1 MSLRLHPTQSPIQ
14 QAIDLNMAKD
24 LQRDYGAS
32 GTPVVSTVDI
42 AAGSTT
48 LSISQVNPPNPSFND
63 GQMLFI
69 MGAGPVTTNMGTVAS
84 GGAMSAVAMN
94 GTGTTNRTFWISYV
108 NPADMTISEAASV
121 SCANGPA
128 SLTSTSSPYPD
139 YYIQLTWGA
148 SLPYNQ
154 AGYLIWGDSS
164 NPADSQGFL
173 GFSQAENFMWYGG
186 IGNSQNTLGI
196 ADNNGVYYSL
206 PPWQVGNVYP
216 DPGLF
221 VPINPP
227 TAPVP
232 GPLANVTVVSGG
244 GTQTLTIDKPA
255 INSVTNAG
263 VLTDDTPA
271 FLQVAN
277 NSSLP
282 LNIPYGTY
290 TIQGIS
296 ASIAM
301 DATVIEGNGAT
312 IRILPFGQTSQGLS
326 DYITVLGLNSS
337 LVRNLNFNGSVGYWG
352 NPPFSFYPNA
362 SIMQINNS
370 FVIDTCNFIDGSA
383 FMINIP
389 GNDGTFRNCTF
400 TAYLGAAI
408 ILGGNSNVI
417 FENCTF
423 TGCAQECIWVLESTG
438 SVVFR
443 DCIFQDTYGRFSS
456 PNSSG
461 YVLYANGSKNFLFDN
476 CQTINVV
483 NSVVLANS
491 NGGLNPGNIRLRDC
505 KFGTSPSLLNL
516 QNASNVLIDNCDL
529 TAFAGNSNVIQNSNS
544 TGIVFRDCPGYNP
557 VGYIT
562 PPASPLISG
571 TVYQNTYGVPITV
584 YQPVYATT
592 AGTNGSVVVSVGTT
606 STPATLYTK
615 FINGATTSTMPEVI
629 TFRVFTEQ
637 YYSLA
642 TTGVTLL
649 DANIQGE

>member
-32 GTPVVSTVDI
+32 GTPVVSSVDI

-48 LSISQVNPPNPSFND
+48 LAISQVNPPNPSFDD

-121 SCANGPA
+121 SCANGPI
-128 SLTSTSSPYPD
+128 SLTSGSSPYPD

-148 SLPYNQ
+148 NLPYNQ

-164 NPADSQGFL
+164 NPSDTQGFL
-173 GFSQAENFMWYGG
+173 GFSQIESFMWYGG
-186 IGNSQNTLGI
+186 VGNSQNALGI
-196 ADNNGVYYSL
+196 ADNNGIYYSS
-206 PPWQVGNVYP
+206 PWQVGNEYP
-216 DPGLF
+216 YPGLF
-221 VPINPP
+221 VPITPP

-244 GTQTLTIDKPA
+244 GTQTLILDKPA

-263 VLTDDTPA
+263 ALTDDTPA
-271 FLQVAN
+271 FLQIAN
-277 NSSLP
+277 NSNLP

-290 TIQGIS
+290 TIQATS
-296 ASIAM
+296 ASIAL

-352 NPPFSFYPNA
+352 NTPFSFYPNA
-362 SIMQINNS
+362 SILQINNY
-370 FVIDTCNFIDGSA
+370 FVMDSCNFVDGSA
-383 FMINIP
+383 FMINTAS
-389 GNDGTFRNCTF
+389 NDGIFRNCTF

-408 ILGGNSNVI
+408 MITGGSRII

-423 TGCAQECIWVLESTG
+423 TGCAQECIWVLESSG
-438 SVVFR
+438 SVIFR

-461 YVLYANGSKNFLFDN
+461 YVLYVNGSSSILFDN

-483 NSVVLANS
+483 NSVILANTY
-491 NGGLNPGNIRLRDC
+491 NGVNSGNIRLRDC
-505 KFGTSPSLLNL
+505 KFGASSSLLNL
-516 QNASNVLIDNCDL
+516 QNASNVLVDSCDL
-529 TAFAGNSNVIQNSNS
+529 TAFAGNSSTVQNSNS
-544 TGIVFRDCPGYNP
+544 TDVIIRNCPGYNP
-557 VGYIT
+557 VGNIT
-562 PPASPLISG
+562 PPASPLVSG

-592 AGTNGSVVVSVGTT
+592 AGTNGSITVSVGAT
-606 STPATLYTK
+606 STPTVLYTK
-615 FINGATTSTMPEVI
+615 FVNGATTAAVPEVI
-629 TFRVFTEQ
+629 TVGVSPNQ
-637 YYSLA
+637 YYSFII
-642 TTGVTLL
+642 TNVTLL